1 VTSERKRAANRR
13 NARASTG
20 PKTAAG
26 KAQVARNARRHGL
39 TLAVAADP
47 ALARDVEEL
56 AQAICRNFSVG
67 ARGDKAP
74 AVVAARLRFLARRV
88 AEAQVDV
95 RRVRRARH
103 GLIAHALSDPR
114 YLSPRGLRSRIALL
128 GRAGDLL
135 RRGVPVPLEMQDA
148 ILKRPQGAQKFALIL
163 TDPTR
168 KLAALDRYERRAR
181 SRRKAAIRAFDAA
194 LVVREARSSDPVPP
208 PASQKRAARP
218 LPASQPERVAVREAE
233 RAPASCQNKACQNK
247 ATASGPCV
255 SAKQSQRL
263 SRRAESKSAVADFDI
278 LKCQSRASPTLVS
291 PAPSDR
297 RAGGTPALRSRA
309 ASAKQTQR
317 SPASGSRRLDKTKPP
332 PRDGTQHTAGL
343 VASPLTRP
351 AFASDPFHVRKRQ
364 GPCPGPP
371 LRPVGDPAVTPEGT
385 TRQFSGTGLIPAEA
399 AVGRAP
405 TARVPADWPRSSIRS
420 AMAILQAAES

>member
-39 TLAVAADP
+39 TLPVAADP

-148 ILKRPQGAQKFALIL
+148 ILKRPQGAQKFALVL
-163 TDPTR
+163 GDHTR
-168 KLAALDRYERRAR
+168 QLAAMDRYERRAL
-181 SRRKAAIRAFDAA
+181 SRRKTAIRAFDAA
-194 LVVREARSSDPVPP
+194 LAVQQAR
-208 PASQKRAARP
+208 PASG
-218 LPASQPERVAVREAE
+218 ERVARAPRAPAPAPEPVTAREAD
-233 RAPASCQNKACQNK
+233 RPAASCQNKA
-247 ATASGPCV
+247 TA
-255 SAKQSQRL
+255 AARQST
-263 SRRAESKSAVADFDI
+263 
-278 LKCQSRASPTLVS
+278 PTL
-291 PAPSDR
+291 PS
-297 RAGGTPALRSRA
+297 
-309 ASAKQTQR
+309 
-317 SPASGSRRLDKTKPP
+317 DKTKPRQSSRTPRPEERAPKSGLPDFGTIKVSKSAPADFDARVSKDGRKLRTRVHPSRRLLRKLLRMRSAGWNSVRPIRLVSWNHSPDFPSPHHQSHRRIRAGPATMGAVFNP
-332 PRDGTQHTAGL
+332 PRLPVVMG
-343 VASPLTRP
+343 
-351 AFASDPFHVRKRQ
+351 
-364 GPCPGPP
+364 
-371 LRPVGDPAVTPEGT
+371 PVGA
-385 TRQFSGTGLIPAEA
+385 I
-399 AVGRAP
+399 
-405 TARVPADWPRSSIRS
+405 AR
-420 AMAILQAAES
+420 